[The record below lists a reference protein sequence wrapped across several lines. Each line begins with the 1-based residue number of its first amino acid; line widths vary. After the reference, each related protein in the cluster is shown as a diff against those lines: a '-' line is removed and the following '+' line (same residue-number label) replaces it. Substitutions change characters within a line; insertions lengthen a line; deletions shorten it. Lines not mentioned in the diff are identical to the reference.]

1 MRLMPSLQRL
11 FLQHGLIGLSLC
23 GSQELQ
29 PWECARLEN
38 GIRLTHGVA
47 TIPYLSRRVF
57 SSGVKPRVACYR
69 HMAGTVS
76 SVASVLLSEQI

>member
-11 FLQHGLIGLSLC
+11 FQQHGLIGLSLC

-47 TIPYLSRRVF
+47 TMPYLSRQ
-57 SSGVKPRVACYR
+57 SSPA
-69 HMAGTVS
+69 VS
-76 SVASVLLSEQI
+76 SLARRVVVTWPVQFL